1 MQIFSTNFIIAVI
14 LFAISTSFTP
24 GPNNFLLISSGIQFG
39 LKRTWQHILGIAFGF
54 PIMVFITGLFFTN
67 IATLNETIFN
77 IISILGMAYLL
88 YLGYQVIFSD
98 VAYEEKSRAKPISFF
113 QAALFQWINPKAIVI
128 AIGVSSSYITLEYS
142 LYSQLFFI
150 SFTFF
155 IVGLA
160 SSITWT
166 IFGTI
171 IKKLLKNK
179 KNLKM
184 INIFLGILLIIS
196 IIQMFP
202 EKF

>member
-1 MQIFSTNFIIAVI
+1 MFSTNFIIAVI
-14 LFAISTSFTP
+14 LFAVSTSFTP

-39 LKRTWQHILGIAFGF
+39 LKKTWKHIWGIALGF

-67 IATLNETIFN
+67 IATLNETIFS
-77 IISILGMAYLL
+77 IISFLGMAYLL

-98 VAYEEKSRAKPISFF
+98 IAYEEKSRSKPISFF

-128 AIGVSSSYITLEYS
+128 ALGVSSTYVTLEHS

-150 SFTFF
+150 SFVFF
-155 IVGLA
+155 IVGLC
-160 SSITWT
+160 SSITWAVL
-166 IFGTI
+166 GTI
-171 IKKLLKNK
+171 IKKLLNNK
-179 KNLKM
+179 QNLKM